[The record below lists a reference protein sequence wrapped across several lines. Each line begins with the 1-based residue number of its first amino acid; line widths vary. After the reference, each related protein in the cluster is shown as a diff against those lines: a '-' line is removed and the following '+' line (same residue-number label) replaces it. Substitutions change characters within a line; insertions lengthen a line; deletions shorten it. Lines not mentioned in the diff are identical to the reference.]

1 MSVNVTPTPSMRPS
15 MRPLTLTEMGLSP
28 PQATPFQRQW

>member
-1 MSVNVTPTPSMRPS
+1 VPTIPNSPMPFV
-15 MRPLTLTEMGLSP
+15 PMGLTFLGFSP